1 MNRLFTEIHGAPAF
15 SGCVET
21 PDGTFMVSG
30 YVSTEREMLLEG
42 ALRLA
47 PEKGKTFRHGSP
59 MSRREQ
65 LLEHLCNPE
74 PTLGLQR
81 VLLNGTWESDSA
93 EGRSVFYNPYNRPRL
108 DVLPQVERYGLTAQ
122 DCFVLERYTVEFHS
136 RLPQPIR
143 CVQLSC
149 SVPAVFSPLKLRR
162 TVEPAHPQS
171 EILVFCNPFTQS
183 RHQLSFQSFRQ
194 TCFAKDLQLLSLDY
208 TVAPPLQPGHALWIA
223 ALDENGEFWEKPVL
237 TEPQESSAAQT
248 ALLGLTKR
256 VPPQVTIELVGVWD
270 NRSRN
275 RTVKLWEKGAE
286 PVW

>member
-15 SGCVET
+15 SDCVET

-30 YVSTEREMLLEG
+30 YVPTDREMLLE
-42 ALRLA
+42 AVLRLA

-149 SVPAVFSPLKLRR
+149 SVPAVFSPLKLRK
-162 TVEPAHPQS
+162 TVALACPRS
-171 EILVFCNPFTQS
+171 ETLVFCNPFTQS
-183 RHQLSFQSFRQ
+183 RHQLSFQALRQ
-194 TCFAKDLQLLSLDY
+194 TCFAEDLQLLWLDY
-208 TVAPPLQPGHALWIA
+208 TVAPPLQPEHALWIA
-223 ALDENGEFWEKPVL
+223 ALDENGEFRGNPVL
-237 TEPQESSAAQT
+237 AESQSDRPTQSAV
-248 ALLGLTKR
+248 LGIAEQM
-256 VPPQVTIELVGVWD
+256 PSQVTIELVGVWD
-270 NRSRN
+270 NRTRE
-275 RTVKLWEKGAE
+275 RIVELWTKSAQ

>member
-1 MNRLFTEIHGAPAF
+1 MNGFFMEIHGDPAF

-21 PDGTFMVSG
+21 PGGTFMVSG
-30 YVSTEREMLLEG
+30 YVPTEKEMLLEA

-81 VLLNGTWESDSA
+81 VLLNGTRASDSV
-93 EGRSVFYNPYNRPRL
+93 EGRSVFYNPFNRPRL

-122 DCFVLERYTVEFHS
+122 DCFVFERYTVEFHS

-149 SVPAVFSPLKLRR
+149 SVPGVFSPLKLRR

-171 EILVFCNPFTQS
+171 ETLVFCNPFTQS
-183 RHQLSFQSFRQ
+183 RHQLSFQPLRQ
-194 TCFAKDLQLLSLDY
+194 TCFAEDLQLLSLDY
-208 TVAPPLQPGHALWIA
+208 TIDPPLQPGHALWIA
-223 ALDENGEFWEKPVL
+223 ALDKNGEFWENPVL
-237 TEPQESSAAQT
+237 AEPQRSGATQT

-270 NRSRN
+270 NRSQN
-275 RTVKLWEKGAE
+275 RTVRLWEKGAG